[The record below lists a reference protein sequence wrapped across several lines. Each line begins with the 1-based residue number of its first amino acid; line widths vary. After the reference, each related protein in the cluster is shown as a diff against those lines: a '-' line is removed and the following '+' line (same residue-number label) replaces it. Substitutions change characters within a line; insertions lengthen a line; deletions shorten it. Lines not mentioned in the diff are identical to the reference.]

1 MRMTREP
8 AARMQNQDV
17 MIGVGPAVETTT
29 ISTLQTPRTKDMLP
43 PLTDGK
49 MSYPTC
55 QVYATHNRRRAVPG
69 ACPSPINY

>member
-1 MRMTREP
+1 VFVPGKPDQPLDARDAHRPRRSATSKTMRMTREP

-43 PLTDGK
+43 P
-49 MSYPTC
+49 
-55 QVYATHNRRRAVPG
+55 
-69 ACPSPINY
+69 